1 MMDFSTFSTFVLII
15 TLFRLSLNIAT
26 TRMILSEG
34 HNGPDAVSEI
44 ISSFGQFVVGGNYVI
59 GVIVFTILVLINFMA
74 LVPGTWVRTSA
85 GFYGTV
91 VEVDGDVVTLA
102 TPLGEESLW
111 GKRFIVGAEE
121 PPFASTH
128 EEEPDQ
134 EVEDVEAVE
143 DVEDEAEDVKDVGA
157 EDADEPVE
165 AADDE
170 QSGA

>member
-1 MMDFSTFSTFVLII
+1 MNMLW
-15 TLFRLSLNIAT
+15 
-26 TRMILSEG
+26 MIL
-34 HNGPDAVSEI
+34 
-44 ISSFGQFVVGGNYVI
+44 FM
-59 GVIVFTILVLINFMA
+59 LIAFWAMSALARRQQQKMLAEQARRTEEA

-128 EEEPDQ
+128 EEESDRD
-134 EVEDVEAVE
+134 VEDIE
-143 DVEDEAEDVKDVGA
+143 DVEDEAEDVKDEVEG
-157 EDADEPVE
+157 ADEPVE
-165 AADDE
+165 AVDDE

>member
-1 MMDFSTFSTFVLII
+1 MNMLWIILFMLIA
-15 TLFRLSLNIAT
+15 FWAMSA
-26 TRMILSEG
+26 
-34 HNGPDAVSEI
+34 
-44 ISSFGQFVVGGNYVI
+44 
-59 GVIVFTILVLINFMA
+59 LVRRQQQKMLAEQARRTEEA

-157 EDADEPVE
+157 EAADEPVE